1 MLSCDLVLTKGV
13 CMKRILLMVI
23 TFVLAGAGVSQAAGY
38 GTGLIVPPL
47 AELKRQF
54 DEQAKA
60 AASLLESEGKRI
72 EEYRRLFGALPQD
85 NIRRRLPS
93 AAASEFDWTELGVV
107 SGVQDQGQCSS
118 CYIFA
123 PVAAFEASYHIRN
136 GVGIG
141 ASEQAFLDV
150 AKTGCDPGWVAEPLT
165 WLVTRGTAKRSEYPY
180 TASKG
185 SYRPEVP
192 PVYRGAIWG
201 IVSNGTTEFI
211 TPTQQNIKE
220 ALLRHGPL
228 VTGIYASDAFIT
240 SKDKPTDWVFSE
252 RKQFDGTNHAVTI
265 VGWSNKKSA
274 WKIKNSWGKEW
285 GHNGFAWVQYG
296 SNNIG
301 TLAAW
306 VEAPINLLDKLPKP
320 ADVRQAFEDELGKFH
335 VRLEQGTATISDNQA
350 VLKGVVSI
358 GHTGAR
364 TRLTLNGEL
373 KLQKG
378 GGGAVQ
384 ARVAGER
391 SAAAGNARR
400 VGMETELVGG
410 RPAVPWTSAS
420 GSGSAELQIGAIR
433 FTYRKSSLELT
444 ARGDGNLSFGL
455 RNTPDLGCSSTI
467 GGNGSLLGVTEA
479 NLAVTDLCP
488 AGVESTYS
496 LRITPSTA
504 SGSGTLKAFG
514 TSSQTTYT
522 LKNLSSIEGVG
533 TWRGGESSWREVPNN
548 PQLLWRVIGPSIQS
562 TYTLPALAY
571 NATLSAGR
579 VELKTRENRP
589 DGKPWASGQ
598 IGVPA
603 VTVGSG
609 GLLNLP
615 LPQLPIPM
623 AESPKVYKAYC
634 DATCGEIRN
643 LGLNLGTAVPSGTG
657 ISGLG
662 TLKFVNEWQSQC
674 EVWAVNPRNGR
685 TEGNGKCKATTT
697 CPPGQNYFQGNDQKW
712 YCRVPAVQPPQ
723 IPTPPRS
730 ISVRVE
736 ACVR

>member
-1 MLSCDLVLTKGV
+1 
-13 CMKRILLMVI
+13 MKRILLVVSMLI
-23 TFVLAGAGVSQAAGY
+23 LAVTGVSQAASR

-60 AASLLESEGKRI
+60 AASLLESEGKRVD
-72 EEYRRLFGALPQD
+72 EYRRLFGALPQD
-85 NIRRRLPS
+85 NIRGRLPNAS
-93 AAASEFDWTELGVV
+93 ASEFDWTELGVV
-107 SGVQDQGQCSS
+107 SDVQDQQKCGS
-118 CYIFA
+118 CYVFGT
-123 PVAAFEASYHIRN
+123 VAALEASYRIRN
-136 GVGIG
+136 GTTIG
-141 ASEQAFLDV
+141 ASEQALLDR
-150 AKTGCDPGWVAEPLT
+150 TINGCDGGWVGEPLA
-165 WLVTRGTAKRSEYPY
+165 WLSTLGTPKRSDYGY
-180 TASKG
+180 QGKKG
-185 SYRPEVP
+185 TYRPEVP
-192 PVYRGAIWG
+192 PAYRSAVWG
-201 IVSNGTTEFI
+201 FVGQLDGSTTNA
-211 TPTQQNIKE
+211 QIKE

-228 VTGIYASDAFIT
+228 MASMYASDAFQNYL
-240 SKDKPTDWVFSE
+240 KDPVKGDVYVSASPPD
-252 RKQFDGTNHAVTI
+252 KKTNHVVTI
-265 VGWSNKKSA
+265 VGWSDKKRA
-274 WKIKNSWGKEW
+274 WKIKNSWGTGW
-285 GHNGFAWVQYG
+285 GYQGFGWVGYN
-296 SNNIG
+296 SSLIC
-301 TLAAW
+301 AHVVW
-306 VEAPINLLDKLPKP
+306 VEAPITLLDKLPKP

-335 VRLEQGTATISDNQA
+335 IRLEQGTATISDNQA

-358 GHTGAR
+358 GHTGAQ
-364 TRLTLNGEL
+364 TKLTLNGEL

-400 VGMETELVGG
+400 VGMETELAGG
-410 RPAVPWTSAS
+410 KPAVPWASAS
-420 GSGSAELQIGAIR
+420 GTGSAELQIGAIR
-433 FTYRKSSLELT
+433 FTYRKSSLELA

-479 NLAVTDLCP
+479 NLAVTDLCL

-522 LKNLSSIEGVG
+522 LKNLSTIEGKG
-533 TWRGGESSWREVPNN
+533 TWRGSDSSWREVPNN
-548 PQLLWRVIGPSIQS
+548 PQLLWRVIGPSVQS
-562 TYTLPALAY
+562 TFTLPALAY

-615 LPQLPIPM
+615 LPQLPIPV

-662 TLKFVNEWQSQC
+662 TLQFVNEWQSQC
-674 EVWAVNPRNGR
+674 EVWAYNPMKNK

-736 ACVR
+736 ACIR